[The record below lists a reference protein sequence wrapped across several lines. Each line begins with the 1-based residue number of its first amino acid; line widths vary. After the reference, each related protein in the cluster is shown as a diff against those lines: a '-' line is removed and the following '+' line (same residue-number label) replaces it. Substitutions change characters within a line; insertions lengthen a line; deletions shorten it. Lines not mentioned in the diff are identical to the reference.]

1 MTLEDFRTACAALPA
16 ATYVNQWG
24 GAHVYK
30 VGGRIFAIAGFSRG
44 GGPPAFAFKA
54 SEMGYQLLIEHGLAE
69 PAPYLARAGW
79 VRLVS
84 QDALPDT
91 DVAAYLGQAHAL
103 VAARLTRAARRA
115 LGLEAPPT
123 PTIRAAPSAPG

>member
-1 MTLEDFRTACAALPA
+1 MTLDDFRAACAVLPA

-30 VGGRIFAIAGFSRG
+30 VGGRIFAIAGFARG

-79 VRLVS
+79 VRLVA
-84 QDALPDT
+84 QDALPEADL
-91 DVAAYLGQAHAL
+91 VAYLGQAHAL
-103 VAARLTRAARRA
+103 VAARLTRAERGR
-115 LGLEAPPT
+115 LGL
-123 PTIRAAPSAPG
+123 G

>member
-1 MTLEDFRTACAALPA
+1 MTLADFRAACAALTA

-30 VGGRIFAIAGFSRG
+30 VGGRIFAIAGFA
-44 GGPPAFAFKA
+44 GPGEAPAFAFKA
-54 SEMGYQLLIEHGLAE
+54 SEMAYQLLIEHGLAR

-84 QDALPDT
+84 RDALSDADLT
-91 DVAAYLGQAHAL
+91 AYIAQAHAL
-103 VAARLTRAARRA
+103 VTARLTRAARES
-115 LGLEAPPT
+115 LGL
-123 PTIRAAPSAPG
+123 G

>member
-1 MTLEDFRTACAALPA
+1 MTPDDFRAACAALPA

-30 VGGRIFAIAGFSRG
+30 VGGRIFAILGFARG
-44 GGPPAFAFKA
+44 GGPPAYAFKA

-79 VRLVS
+79 VRLVD
-84 QDALPDT
+84 QDALPDP
-91 DVAAYLGQAHAL
+91 DLIAYLAQAHAL
-103 VAARLTRAARRA
+103 VAARLTRAARA
-115 LGLEAPPT
+115 SLGLN
-123 PTIRAAPSAPG
+123 